1 MAGYMDQVEKAK
13 TFAEFKKLS
22 PNTKITAAGFRDLK
36 KRGRKKG
43 AEKMLLEG
51 FRTISNDEQFI
62 KRNDGGIARKTRTF

>member
-36 KRGRKKG
+36 KRGRKNV
-43 AEKMLLEG
+43 EKMLLEG
-51 FRTISNDEQFI
+51 LRTISNEEQFI